1 MTDKAKV
8 YYDIYIKMHEP
19 DVNGEL
25 ACERNTYIKL
35 DILEDEM
42 SLNDKNSFDDHIGVD
57 YFIV

>member
-25 ACERNTYIKL
+25 ACERNSPPRVIK
-35 DILEDEM
+35 
-42 SLNDKNSFDDHIGVD
+42 G
-57 YFIV
+57 